1 MFCFH
6 SFRSYRH
13 LFWVGL
19 VATTCFRAAAQ
30 TTPDTTRLSYGEEE
44 LTTPLANDPLRVQAE
59 DRSLWKLGL
68 NNFTV
73 SNTLLGQG
81 QYYTRYGI
89 HVAYERRFKSP
100 AWTVLAEVS
109 PALTHYRAE
118 PGADMSRGLGM
129 RAQVAGRYYYNTER
143 RLRLGKNTTNFSA
156 NYVSLALGAGFGNP
170 TRESAIYFLGDTG
183 YRRRSA
189 ATDVAIVYGI
199 QRRLGRYGF
208 IDANIGVSNLLSS
221 PWRTLSITNSLRIG
235 LAIGSQSA
243 TNYSPRVVPVDADES
258 LQPKAY
264 AGFQLGAYLY
274 RTRYSDT
281 NPYRGTDLPPKAGV
295 GTYSQEILMPYA
307 YVGYYVRPRLA
318 VQVGMQRQREEFR
331 VTPAKFSGLFSRDS
345 VTNKNDLVLPVM
357 LRYSLTRSFLKRW
370 QFDVVGGLVP
380 HWSSV
385 RFREQEFIDEQLT
398 NEYGFRRSAFGVH
411 ASAGLN
417 ASYGFGR
424 RRRLQATTEWVLTK
438 DLRSKFQSG
447 QPMQWGFS
455 FIGLRYRFGYQ

>member
-1 MFCFH
+1 MFCLH
-6 SFRSYRH
+6 SLRIYRH
-13 LFWVGL
+13 LLWISL
-19 VATTCFRAAAQ
+19 IASICFQASAQ
-30 TTPDTTRLSYGEEE
+30 TIPDTTRLSYGEEE
-44 LTTPLANDPLRVQAE
+44 ILTPEADAQLRVQAE

-73 SNTLLGQG
+73 SNSLLGRG
-81 QYYTRYGI
+81 QYYTRYGF
-89 HVAYERRFKSP
+89 HLAYERRLKSP
-100 AWTVLAEVS
+100 AWTVLAELS
-109 PALTHYRAE
+109 PALTHYRPAL
-118 PGADMSRGLGM
+118 GADLDRGLSM

-156 NYVSLALGAGFGNP
+156 NYIALALGAGTGLDRPARDTPF
-170 TRESAIYFLGDTG
+170 YFLTNNT
-183 YRRRSA
+183 RSI
-189 ATDVAIVYGI
+189 ATDVAIVYGL

-221 PWRTLSITNSLRIG
+221 PWRTISITNSLRIG

-243 TNYSPRVVPVDADES
+243 TNYSPRVIPVDTDES
-258 LQPKAY
+258 LKPKAY

-274 RTRYSDT
+274 RVRYSDT
-281 NPYRGTDLPPKAGV
+281 NPYRGTNLPPKAGV

-307 YVGYYVRPRLA
+307 YVGYYVQPRLA

-331 VTPAKFSGLFSRDS
+331 VTPARFPGLLSRDS
-345 VTNKNDLVLPVM
+345 ITNKNDLALPVM

-370 QFDVVGGLVP
+370 QFDVVAGLVP

-385 RFREQEFIDEQLT
+385 RFQEQEFVDEQLT

-438 DLRSKFQSG
+438 DLRSEFQSSE
-447 QPMQWGFS
+447 PLQWGLS
-455 FIGLRYRFGYQ
+455 FIGLRYRFGYR